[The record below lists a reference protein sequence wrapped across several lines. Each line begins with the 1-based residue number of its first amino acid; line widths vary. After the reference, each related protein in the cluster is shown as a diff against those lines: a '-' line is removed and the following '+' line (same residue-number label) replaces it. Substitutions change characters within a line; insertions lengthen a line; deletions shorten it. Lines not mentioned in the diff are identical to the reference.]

1 MADRFSGALRV
12 ADLNDFIAPSQA
24 CVVSLKG
31 HPQPGGAPKLDLS
44 DEVQIQAK
52 SPSSFLQAKPVE
64 NGEAVKVTLHDCL
77 ACRFV
82 PNRSGCIT
90 SAETIMLEQQSTD
103 EFVSKIQA
111 GDKAV
116 IVSLSPQT
124 RASLAVYYGVTALQA
139 FRKLT
144 TYLKSLGVRAVFD
157 TSCSRDLV
165 LLEASEEFVA
175 RYRDSHPP
183 EEVED
188 CKPSTSGRSGRLPM
202 LASACPGWIC
212 YAEKTHGSYILPYIS
227 SAKSP
232 QQAMGTILK
241 RHMCYTLGL
250 RPEQVYHV
258 TVMPCYDK
266 KLEASRDDFVF
277 AVDHASGNCSE
288 TDCVL
293 TSGKM
298 LELLESF
305 HTSRPHQFKVASNKQ
320 SADVAE
326 AGCGFQAAGGV
337 TTGQIARRP
346 TLTNVALDVGITV
359 RVTNVDEDG
368 HLYGAQ
374 GGSGGY
380 AESIFRYAAKVLFGR
395 RVAEPVEFRT
405 IRNVDF
411 KEVSLEVDGKTVLRF
426 AIANGFRNIQ
436 TLVRKLKSGRCEYDF
451 VEVMACPGGCLNGG
465 GQIKPRK
472 GQSAKNVLQQLET
485 AYLQEVDVKD
495 PAENRVVQ
503 SLYASWLGHPFS
515 PRARELMH
523 TQYHRRDKSV
533 TSQISNW

>member
-31 HPQPGGAPKLDLS
+31 HKLQPGGAPKLDLS
-44 DEVQIQAK
+44 DVEVQIQAK

-77 ACRFV
+77 AC
-82 PNRSGCIT
+82 SGCIT

-103 EFVSKIQA
+103 EFMSKLQA

-124 RASLAVYYGVTALQA
+124 RASLAVYYEVTALQA

-183 EEVED
+183 EDVED

-277 AVDHASGNCSE
+277 AVDDASGDCSE

-293 TSGKM
+293 TSGEM
-298 LELLESF
+298 LELLEVVVE
-305 HTSRPHQFKVASNKQ
+305 HQASKFKAAANKNFPRMLQ
-320 SADVAE
+320 K
-326 AGCGFQAAGGV
+326 QGV
-337 TTGQIARRP
+337 DFKQLEESP
-346 TLTNVALDVGITV
+346 LD
-359 RVTNVDEDG
+359 RLVTNVDEDG
-368 HLYGAQ
+368 HLYGAR

-395 RVAEPVEFRT
+395 GVAEPVEFRT
-405 IRNVDF
+405 VRSVDF
-411 KEVSLEVDGKTVLRF
+411 KEVFLKVDGKTVLRF

-503 SLYASWLGHPFS
+503 SLYATWLGHPFS

>member
-31 HPQPGGAPKLDLS
+31 HQQQQPGGAPKLDLS
-44 DEVQIQAK
+44 DVEVQIQAK
-52 SPSSFLQAKPVE
+52 SSSSFLQAKLVE

-124 RASLAVYYGVTALQA
+124 RASLAVYYGVTPLQA

-144 TYLKSLGVRAVFD
+144 MYLKSLGVRAVFD

-183 EEVED
+183 EDVED
-188 CKPSTSGRSGRLPM
+188 CKPSTSGRTGRLPM

-241 RHMCYTLGL
+241 RHVCYTLGL
-250 RPEQVYHV
+250 RPDQVYHV

-277 AVDHASGNCSE
+277 AVDDASGNCSE

-293 TSGKM
+293 TSGEM
-298 LELLESF
+298 LELLDKQGVDFKQLEES
-305 HTSRPHQFKVASNKQ
+305 P
-320 SADVAE
+320 
-326 AGCGFQAAGGV
+326 
-337 TTGQIARRP
+337 
-346 TLTNVALDVGITV
+346 LD
-359 RVTNVDEDG
+359 RLVTNVDEDG
-368 HLYGAQ
+368 HLYGAR

-395 RVAEPVEFRT
+395 GVAEPVEFRT
-405 IRNVDF
+405 VRNVDF